1 MNLAVGLQVGL
12 KEIAA
17 HKFRSFLTMLGVI
30 LGVCSLISMFA
41 LTAGI
46 AKGMR
51 ETLYLIGGVEAV
63 RIVDKDVSEEFLGIA
78 DLSPGRTMADVDAI
92 KRGVPMVSHVSPEA
106 HMGAPVNAGS
116 LIYRTRVTGV
126 TPDFLYAETHTI
138 ESGRFITQLDLDRNH
153 RVAVLGHQA
162 VREIWGPNP
171 AVNPVGQTIFIR
183 GQPFTVIGV
192 FILYEREQDRRNREA
207 QARRQELAEQRGGR
221 QRGGSWSPF
230 RGKNGAVVIPI
241 TTFFSDFRSALRDSN
256 NVEIGPDYRLNELN
270 VRITDAAQFDA
281 ALEQISNVL
290 MSTHRG
296 IDDFGYDTREDWFEN
311 IEKSIQSTRISG
323 AIIAGISLLVGGI
336 GITNI
341 MLASIT
347 ERIREI
353 GVRRAVGA
361 RKRDIFVQI
370 LVESAVIGMIGGL
383 IGLALSGGMIRLIE
397 KLAPTDNAPVVEV
410 ESVFIALGF
419 AVAVG
424 IISGLYPAW
433 KASNLDPIKALRY
446 E

>member
-51 ETLYLIGGVEAV
+51 ETLYLIGGVESV
-63 RIVDKDVSEEFLGIA
+63 RIVDKEVSEENQGIK
-78 DLSPGRTMADVDAI
+78 DLSPGRTMADAEAI
-92 KRGVPMVSHVSPEA
+92 RRSVPMVSHVSPEA
-106 HMGAPVNAGS
+106 QLSAPVNAGS
-116 LIYRTRVTGV
+116 LIYRTRVQGV
-126 TPDFLYAETHTI
+126 TPDFLYTETHTI
-138 ESGRFITQLDLDRNH
+138 ETGRFITQLDLDRNH

-171 AVNPVGQTIFIR
+171 TVDPIGQTIFIR
-183 GQPFTVIGV
+183 GQPFTVVGV
-192 FILYEREQDRRNREA
+192 FTLYEREQDRRNREA
-207 QARRQELAEQRGGR
+207 QERQQERTEQRGGR
-221 QRGGSWSPF
+221 RRGGSGSPF
-230 RGKNGAVVIPI
+230 GRKNGIVCIPL
-241 TTFFSDFRSALRDSN
+241 TTLFSNFRSALVDSN
-256 NVEIGPDYRLNELN
+256 MVEIGPDYRLDNLN
-270 VRITDAAQFDA
+270 VRITEAAEFDA

-290 MSTHRG
+290 LFTHRG

-311 IEKSIQSTRISG
+311 IENSIQSTRISG

-361 RKRDIFVQI
+361 RKRDIFIQI
-370 LVESAVIGMIGGL
+370 LVESAVIGLIGGL
-383 IGLALSGGMIRLIE
+383 IGLALSGGLIRLIE
-397 KLAPTDNAPVVEV
+397 KLASTDNAPVVEI
-410 ESVFIALGF
+410 ESVLIALGF

-424 IISGLYPAW
+424 IIAGLYPAW

>member
-1 MNLAVGLQVGL
+1 
-12 KEIAA
+12 
-17 HKFRSFLTMLGVI
+17 
-30 LGVCSLISMFA
+30 
-41 LTAGI
+41 
-46 AKGMR
+46 
-51 ETLYLIGGVEAV
+51 
-63 RIVDKDVSEEFLGIA
+63 
-78 DLSPGRTMADVDAI
+78 
-92 KRGVPMVSHVSPEA
+92 
-106 HMGAPVNAGS
+106 
-116 LIYRTRVTGV
+116 
-126 TPDFLYAETHTI
+126 
-138 ESGRFITQLDLDRNH
+138 
-153 RVAVLGHQA
+153 VLGHQA

-171 AVNPVGQTIFIR
+171 AVDPVGQTIFIR

-361 RKRDIFVQI
+361 RKRDIFIQI